1 MEAFTLPDLCGS
13 FCEIVRVLFFAIVY
27 LFVIARLRIELFFAV
42 FIPLTAMPGYFPCTL
57 RRTSAF
63 SAGVPCCET
72 RANAFLACA
81 LSSIGYRRPFKA
93 KAFVGIFSRFFVVNF
108 AIVFL
113 RETAMAQAI
122 AGLEPLLIP
131 EEIPVAGIT
140 AEGMLLDD
148 TSTVR
153 PNRVFCQEQN

>member
-13 FCEIVRVLFFAIVY
+13 FCEIARVLFFAIAH
-27 LFVIARLRIELFFAV
+27 LFVIARLRREFFFAV

-57 RRTSAF
+57 RRTSDF

-131 EEIPVAGIT
+131 EEIPVAGIA

-148 TSTVR
+148 ISTVR
-153 PNRVFCQEQN
+153 PNRVFCQGQN